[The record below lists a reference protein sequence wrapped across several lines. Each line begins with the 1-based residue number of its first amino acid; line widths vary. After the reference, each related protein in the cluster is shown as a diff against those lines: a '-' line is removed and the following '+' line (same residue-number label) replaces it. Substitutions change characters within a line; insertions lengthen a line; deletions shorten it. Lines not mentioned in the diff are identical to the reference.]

1 MNSLSSLVDNYSVR
15 VSLKIIDLEM
25 LNVLTN
31 SALTAN
37 LGS

>member
-1 MNSLSSLVDNYSVR
+1 MNSLSILVDNCSVW

-25 LNVLTN
+25 LNVLAN